1 MSKTGKNTSAKRVLE
16 IRAGEG
22 GQDARVFVSEL
33 ALAYL
38 KLAAG
43 KG

>member
-1 MSKTGKNTSAKRVLE
+1 MQRTLE

-22 GQDARVFVSEL
+22 GRDAQMFVGEL

-38 KLAAG
+38 KLADSKA
-43 KG
+43 